1 MPRWIDWN
9 KTKQAY
15 EYKVHSVRDPDET
28 EDKLNEMAQQ
38 WYELDYTI
46 VLQEASL
53 IYLVFRRY
61 IDD

>member
-15 EYKVHSVRDPDET
+15 EYKVHAVTTVE
-28 EDKLNEMAQQ
+28 EDLLNNMASQ
-38 WYELDYTI
+38 WYELDYSI
-46 VLQEASL
+46 LVERQNK